1 MEGRGGE
8 QRGRLKDVEV
18 VVDQNCATASIDRIT
33 ASKARCDLCRLC
45 TQPNVGY
52 VKVASRGA
60 PLAPILAIGEAPGYD
75 ESRLGQAF
83 VGPAGQHTED
93 LLRAAKIPVDAV
105 RWANTTACFPYTDEP
120 GSPQPKPR
128 TPNFQ
133 AETMHCV
140 GYLWD
145 EIERTQPKVIVTL
158 GAYASFVVTGREP
171 SSISKE
177 CGRSHTVNIRGRE
190 YTVIT
195 CVHPAADLRSPTRA
209 YSNAI
214 QQAFQSAYDLTRD
227 VHLPVATTVFN
238 STMEAR
244 HFLRGILERYRAGE
258 ITCIGFDMEWDTEV
272 RVRGERVD
280 QSQSFTDLYNPD
292 KKITMVSFAYD
303 GSEGFAIPLDHPE
316 SCVNLDEILPLLQ
329 EVLSTVPIVCHNYLK
344 AEGAWATMKLGVTP
358 TLAYDTMLASFVLQM
373 KTCSHGLKQ
382 QSIMHLGWSDWSR
395 KLEAYVFG
403 KAPGERSY
411 RNAPLDMLGPYA
423 AIDPAASMALKAKYE
438 PRIAEAKLERPL
450 ALLHRASRVF
460 LQMELRAARV
470 DLSELDRLNREY
482 PQLLEQQL
490 HVLQSYPEVRRYV
503 ERRQAALD
511 KSIEGTKRRR
521 PVFAFNPTAAEHLG
535 DIVYGEFGCV
545 VPLLTKKEQKHALS
559 CSLPLKAGDT
569 TIPAQFVTRKS
580 NALWIGDL
588 DGDDFGERVKVD
600 HKQST
605 SSLVVL
611 KEPLRFDHQ
620 PDVTQVYSGSPPTDD
635 KTLSWIMRQ
644 TECQTCHGDGTVEL
658 QDAAKTLVPCSACD
672 GLGRQPEARQLFKFL
687 SARRAYVK
695 IAKILSS
702 YVQKLGHYVVPGSNR
717 LVFNYLLHGTHTGR
731 LASRDYAVHTTPDQ
745 SDIKRLFISEW
756 HREGGLMLS
765 IDQSQIEMRVMASV
779 TGDPLFVTFFHQCP
793 KCQYVG
799 TRADGGMCPTC
810 RVPLGG
816 DMHRMIASETF
827 GKPIGDITSTE
838 RSAAKAIGFGILYGR
853 GAASIAAATGMT
865 DARAEA
871 LIAQFFARFSR
882 TKQWVAERHQD
893 FLKRGYVT
901 TSFGRRLY
909 LNGFDVLSKLPPNER
924 RSKRALMLEAEG
936 CRQSQNYPIQSEASD
951 LTLLGV
957 LTLSERL
964 RETGYRSRVW
974 GTTHDSVEIDVAP
987 GELFQVLPLVQT
999 CMIDEVYTQCPWL
1012 RVPLAVDAKLGR
1024 RWNASVG
1031 LEQVDGTTLHLK
1043 GKKAFFE
1050 ELVQQFTLGGERVR
1064 ALVTKE
1070 YDDPDELKMTIQK
1083 TYRGN
1088 TGGLRCVKGAI
1099 EVLAA

>member
-1 MEGRGGE
+1 MTDAEYE
-8 QRGRLKDVEV
+8 DVVMDV
-18 VVDQNCATASIDRIT
+18 VVAVDRNRAAASIERIE

-45 TQPNVGY
+45 KQPDVGF

-75 ESRLGQAF
+75 ESRIGEAF
-83 VGPAGQHTED
+83 VGPAGQHTEE
-93 LLRAAKIPVDAV
+93 LLRTASIPVDQV
-105 RWANTTACFPYTDEP
+105 RWANTTFCFPYTDEP
-120 GSPQPKPR
+120 GSQQPKPR

-158 GAYASFVVTGREP
+158 GAYAAFVVTGRAP
-171 SSISKE
+171 ASISKE
-177 CGRSHTVNIRGRE
+177 CGRIHTVEIRGRE
-190 YTVIT
+190 YPVIT
-195 CVHPAADLRSPTRA
+195 CVHPDADLRSPTRA
-209 YSNAI
+209 YSAAI
-214 QQAFQSAYDLTRD
+214 RQAFQSAYDLTRD
-227 VHLPVATTVFN
+227 VYLPVATTVLN
-238 STMEAR
+238 STMDAK
-244 HFLRGILERYRAGE
+244 HFLLGILERYRSGE
-258 ITCIGFDMEWDTEV
+258 ISCIGFDMEWDTEV

-316 SCVNLDEILPLLQ
+316 SCVNLDAILPLLR
-329 EVLSTVPIVCHNYLK
+329 EVLAAVPIVCHNYLK

-358 TLAYDTMLASFVLQM
+358 MLAYDTMLASFVLQM
-373 KTCSHGLKQ
+373 KTCAHGLKQ
-382 QSIMHLGWSDWSR
+382 QSMMHLRWSDWSR

-403 KAPGERSY
+403 KAPGQRSY
-411 RNAPLDMLGPYA
+411 RNAPLDMLGPYS
-423 AIDPAASMALKAKYE
+423 AIDPAASMALKLKYE

-450 ALLHRASRVF
+450 ELLHRASRTF
-460 LQMELRAARV
+460 LTMELRAARV
-470 DLSELDRLNREY
+470 DLSELERLNQEY
-482 PQLLEQQL
+482 PVLLEQQQHL
-490 HVLQSYPEVRRYV
+490 LDSYPEVRRYV
-503 ERRQAALD
+503 ERRQAAID

-521 PVFAFNPTAAEHLG
+521 PIFAFNPTAAEHLG

-545 VPLLTKKEQKHALS
+545 VPLLTKKEQKHAVS
-559 CSLPLKAGDT
+559 TAIPLKAGDT
-569 TIPAQFVTRKS
+569 SIPVQYVTRKTT
-580 NALWIGDL
+580 ALWIGDL
-588 DGDDFGERVKVD
+588 EGDDCAERVKID
-600 HKQST
+600 RKLSNE
-605 SSLVVL
+605 SFLVF
-611 KEPLRFDHQ
+611 KEPLRFDH
-620 PDVTQVYSGSPPTDD
+620 PVGPTRVYSGGPPTDD

-644 TECQTCHGDGTVEL
+644 TECPSCRGEGEVE
-658 QDAAKTLVPCSACD
+658 QPDKTLVPCTAC
-672 GLGRQPEARQLFKFL
+672 GGVGRQPEARQLFKFL

-702 YVQKLGHYVVPGSNR
+702 YVHKLRHYVVPKSNR

-756 HREGGLMLS
+756 HHEGGLMLS
-765 IDQSQIEMRVMASV
+765 IDESQIEMRVMASV
-779 TGDPLFVTFFHQCP
+779 TGDPLFVNFFHQCP

-799 TRADGGMCPTC
+799 TRADGGVCPTC

-827 GKPIGDITSTE
+827 GRPISDITSTE
-838 RSAAKAIGFGILYGR
+838 RTAAKAIGFGILYGR
-853 GAASIAAATGMT
+853 GATSIAAATGMT
-865 DARAEA
+865 DARAEE
-871 LIAQFFARFSR
+871 LIAQFFARFAR

-893 FLKRGYVT
+893 FLHRGYVT

-909 LNGFDVLSKLPPNER
+909 LNGFDVLSKMSPQDR
-924 RSKRALMLEAEG
+924 RSRRALMLEAEG

-964 RETGYRSRVW
+964 IESGMRSRVW

-987 GELFQVLPLVQT
+987 SELFQVLPLVQT

-1031 LEQVDGTTLHLK
+1031 IEQVDGTTLHLK

-1050 ELVQQFTLGGERVR
+1050 ELVQQFSLGGERVR

-1088 TGGLRCVKGAI
+1088 TGGPRCVKGSV